1 MSRQAAIPRESALDR
16 RNEKEIATAIVGEW
30 MMEFQKIPLKY
41 SLDYALTRAGL
52 VVGYLEVKNRPNWKG
67 YDSYMLSLY
76 KFNRALELSA
86 ASGRNCYFAARL
98 GGDIM
103 WTCLNELP
111 ESVRENVQIGGWANP
126 RDDDDIEPVIHI
138 PISYFRALEGSGGK
152 ALPSINSRE
161 QAA

>member
-1 MSRQAAIPRESALDR
+1 MSRQAAIPRESDLDR
-16 RNEKEIATAIVGEW
+16 RNEAEIVTEVAREW
-30 MMEFQKIPLKY
+30 MTEWQKMPAKY
-41 SLDYALTRAGL
+41 SRDYALPRNGL
-52 VVGYLEVKNRPNWKG
+52 VAAYLEVKNRDSWKG
-67 YDSYMLSLY
+67 YDTYMLSLY

-126 RDDDDIEPVIHI
+126 RDDDDIEPVLHI

-152 ALPSINSRE
+152 ALPSINSKE